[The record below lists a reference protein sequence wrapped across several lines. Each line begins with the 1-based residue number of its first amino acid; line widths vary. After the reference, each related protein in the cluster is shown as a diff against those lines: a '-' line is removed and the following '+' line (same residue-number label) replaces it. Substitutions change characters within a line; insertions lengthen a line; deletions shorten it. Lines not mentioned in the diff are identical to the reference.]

1 MKKSTLVL
9 GIALCCMAFISQ
21 AQFKINQKTIDAAAK
36 TAKAATVSDA
46 EVIGYAKEYI
56 DWMDKNNP
64 VCKNDKYSKR
74 LEKLS
79 AGLEN
84 HDGLKLNFKA
94 YKVVDV
100 NAFACA
106 DGSIRVFAGLMDIMT
121 DEEILGVIGHEIG
134 HVKNNDI
141 KDAFR
146 TALLTSALRDA
157 AASQGGAAA
166 TLSDSQLG
174 SLGEALTNAQF
185 SQKQEKKADEYGY
198 NFLKGCGKNPWAMSL
213 AFERLNQL
221 EKEYGADKSGKM
233 DRLMSTHPDT
243 EKRAKTMAEKAT
255 KDGFARPENKMPVEE
270 NAQPAAQKSNKS
282 TKKK

>member
-1 MKKSTLVL
+1 MKKTTMSLILCL
-9 GIALCCMAFISQ
+9 GMAGLSQ
-21 AQFKINQKTIDAAAK
+21 AQKIKVNTKTIDAVSK
-36 TAKAATVSDA
+36 TAKAVTVSDA
-46 EVIGYAKEYI
+46 EVVRYAKEYI
-56 DWMDKNNP
+56 DWMDANNP
-64 VCKNDKYSKR
+64 VCKNDKYAKR
-74 LEKLS
+74 LEKLTD
-79 AGLEN
+79 GLEN

-106 DGSIRVFAGLMDIMT
+106 DGSVRVFAGLMDIMT

-146 TALLTSALRDA
+146 TALLASALRDA

-166 TLSDSQLG
+166 TLSNSQLG
-174 SLGEALTNAQF
+174 DLSETLANAQF

-198 NFLKGCGKNPWAMSL
+198 NFLKTSGKNPWAMAL
-213 AFERLNQL
+213 AFERLHEM
-221 EKEYGADKSGKM
+221 EKEYAGQEGKIDK
-233 DRLMSTHPDT
+233 LMSTHPDT
-243 EKRAKTMAEKAT
+243 EKRAKIMADKAT
-255 KDGFARPENKMPVEE
+255 KDGFTRPENKKQEE
-270 NAQPAAQKSNKS
+270 AKAKTT